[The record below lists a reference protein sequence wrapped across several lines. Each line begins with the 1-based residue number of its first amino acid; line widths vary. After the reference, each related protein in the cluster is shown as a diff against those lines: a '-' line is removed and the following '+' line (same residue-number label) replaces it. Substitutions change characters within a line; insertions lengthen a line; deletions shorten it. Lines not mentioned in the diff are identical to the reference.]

1 MNVAAILKAKGS
13 DVVTIHPKQTMADA
27 VRLFGHHNV
36 GALVVSSDERA
47 VEGLVSERDVV
58 RFVGGPAAI
67 DFDLTV
73 TDVATAAPPVCDPG
87 DHVESVMAVMTN
99 ERFRHLPV
107 VSDGSLRGIISIGD
121 VVKWRVAE
129 LENANNQLETY
140 ITGVPH

>member
-13 DVVTIHPKQTMADA
+13 DVVTIHPEQTMADA
-27 VRLFGHHNV
+27 VRLFGAHNV
-36 GALVVSSDERA
+36 GALVVSADERA
-47 VEGLVSERDVV
+47 VDGLVSERDIV
-58 RFVGGPAAI
+58 RFVSGPAAI

-73 TDVATAAPPVCDPG
+73 RKVATAAPPVCDPG
-87 DHVESVMAVMTN
+87 DHIESVMAVMTN

-107 VSDGSLRGIISIGD
+107 VSGGSLQGIISIGD
-121 VVKWRVAE
+121 VVKWRLTE